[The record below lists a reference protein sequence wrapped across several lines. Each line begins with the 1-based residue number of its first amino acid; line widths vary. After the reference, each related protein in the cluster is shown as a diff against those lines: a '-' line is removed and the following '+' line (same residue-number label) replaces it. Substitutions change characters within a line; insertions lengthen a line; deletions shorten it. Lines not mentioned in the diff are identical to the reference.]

1 MIRLFQTL
9 CKSTLE
15 HLSDEAVFQASSN
28 GFSHYSE
35 RCPDCGAVG
44 KLTTHGYYSRFLV
57 SHDGKQGKES
67 IIMPLRFECTSCGV
81 SHALLPG
88 NLLPYSPYSLRFKLT
103 VLIAYFERKMPVA
116 AICAHF
122 GIAISTLYSW
132 KQRLLEHKGLLLGA
146 LISRETPALDFL
158 RDLFASVRLWDQLE
172 GFFSHFG
179 FSFLQN
185 RPGEPATK
193 SNPP

>member
-1 MIRLFQTL
+1 
-9 CKSTLE
+9 
-15 HLSDEAVFQASSN
+15 
-28 GFSHYSE
+28 
-35 RCPDCGAVG
+35 
-44 KLTTHGYYSRFLV
+44 
-57 SHDGKQGKES
+57 
-67 IIMPLRFECTSCGV
+67 MPLRFECTSCGV

-116 AICAHF
+116 ALCAHF

-132 KQRLLEHKGLLLGA
+132 KHRLLEHKELLLGVLKGIEKSA
-146 LISRETPALDFL
+146 LGFL
-158 RDLFASVRLWDQLE
+158 RSLYTSTHFSDQLE
-172 GFFSHFG
+172 NFFMIFG

-185 RPGEPATK
+185 RPGAPATK